1 MIYYL
6 LSMIKAHVLVPSVL
20 RVELMVVES
29 FTSLVKA
36 IEYLCNET
44 VKHESPS
51 KLVKRP
57 VPF

>member
-1 MIYYL
+1 
-6 LSMIKAHVLVPSVL
+6 MIKAHVLVPSVL